1 MMCGPTA
8 IRSDGELIGV
18 RSSPLDELERSKAEL
33 RLRLVKKIAA
43 VERFAGGIVHDFNNI
58 LTVIVGHSQLLLE
71 QPEIGPSARRRAQQ
85 ILDAAFRAAN
95 LTGQLLAISRKQLPQ
110 PTVLNLNR
118 IVESSTSMIRFLVG
132 DNIELRTSLA
142 ADLANVSADPEQME
156 QVLINF
162 CVNARD
168 AMPEGGH
175 VRIETRNVEVREGSS
190 EKVLPVRPGR
200 YVQLSVSDT
209 GIGMDKQT
217 VARIFEPFFTTKG
230 PEKAAGLGLATV
242 LYIVKQCRGQLHVQS
257 EPGEGSI
264 FFVYL
269 PVVLEKVETRTAE
282 SSKQDALRGSETIL
296 VVVSLASLRAL
307 IREVLEELGYNVLE
321 AEDGAQARQLAE
333 HHRDIAALL
342 MDMSSPGANGFD
354 LVSVLRERQPDLKVL
369 QMTAPPSGFVNY
381 GYPASGTDFIQKPF
395 TGEVLAQKL
404 RALLDE
410 SEIAAN

>member
-8 IRSDGELIGV
+8 ERSDGELIGA
-18 RSSPLDELERSKAEL
+18 RSSPLDELERTRAEL

-71 QPEIGPSARRRAQQ
+71 QPEIGPAARRRAQQ
-85 ILDAAFRAAN
+85 ILDAAFRAST

-132 DNIELRTSLA
+132 DNIELSTALA
-142 ADLANVSADPEQME
+142 ADLANVSADPEQLE

-168 AMPEGGH
+168 AMPEGGY
-175 VRIETRNVEVREGSS
+175 VRIETRNLEVPEDSLG
-190 EKVLPVRPGR
+190 KDFPVRPGR

-242 LYIVKQCRGQLHVQS
+242 LYIVKQCRGQLRVES
-257 EPGEGSI
+257 EPGEGST

-269 PVVLEKVETRTAE
+269 PAVLARVETRTAE
-282 SSKQDALRGSETIL
+282 SSKLDALRGSETVL

-321 AEDGAQARQLAE
+321 AEDGSQAREIAE
-333 HHRDIAALL
+333 HRHDIAALL
-342 MDMSSPGANGFD
+342 MDMSLPGTSGSD
-354 LVSVLRERQPDLKVL
+354 LVGALRERAPDLKVL

-381 GYPASGTDFIQKPF
+381 GYPAPATGFIQKPF
-395 TGEVLAQKL
+395 TGEALATKL
-404 RALLDE
+404 RGLLDQTD
-410 SEIAAN
+410 